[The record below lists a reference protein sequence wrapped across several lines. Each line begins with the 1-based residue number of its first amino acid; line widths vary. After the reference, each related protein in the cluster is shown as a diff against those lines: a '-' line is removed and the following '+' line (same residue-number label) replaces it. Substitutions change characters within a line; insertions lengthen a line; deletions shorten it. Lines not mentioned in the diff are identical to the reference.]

1 MPYFHHTIRRYT
13 SVLLDKLNEIC
24 VPYETKSGTLETKSV
39 PFVYGER
46 EKFNVLETN
55 SDEQLLRGN
64 LNVLPRGYIKMDVMN
79 RDESRM
85 LNKNLK
91 INKFKH
97 DFTQEYSYNA
107 VPYNFMYTVQILCR
121 GMNEA
126 TCVMEQLAV
135 CFNPVINFDVY
146 DADNLDEPTR
156 IAVKLMDCN
165 VENEEFEENSINL
178 ATITASIEVD
188 GYLYPPI
195 KSYDK
200 IKELIISTNGKKI
213 DKEILGWD
221 VDQGQIVSDVTRADK
236 LKASEKLRI
245 LNVLNTS
252 YNGYETIL
260 NPDILYIGDNV
271 LKVDFNAVKHTDVTF
286 KVGSMSSNAVV
297 KDIKKDTFT
306 LEVQND
312 SENVILEVTGT
323 DIFGNAVTFTKIFE
337 KIVYSK

>member
-13 SVLLDKLNEIC
+13 TVILDKLNEIC
-24 VPYETKSGTLETKSV
+24 VPYETKTGVLETKSV

-46 EKFNVLETN
+46 EKFDVLQSN
-55 SDEQLLRGN
+55 SDTQLLRGN

-85 LNKNLK
+85 LNKNIK

-107 VPYNFMYTVQILCR
+107 IPYNIMYTVQIICR

-126 TCVMEQLAV
+126 TCIMEQLAV
-135 CFNPVINFDVY
+135 CFNPVLCFDVY

-156 IAVKLMDCN
+156 VPIKLLDCN
-165 VENEEFEENSINL
+165 VENEEYEENSINL
-178 ATITASIEVD
+178 ATITASLEVD

-200 IKELIISTNGKKI
+200 IKELIISTQGKTI

-221 VDQGQIVSDVTRADK
+221 VNQGQIVSDVVRSDK
-236 LKASEKLRI
+236 LKASEKFRI

-252 YNGYETIL
+252 YNGFETIL
-260 NPDILYIGDNV
+260 NPDILYIGTNI
-271 LKVDFNAVKHTDVTF
+271 LKVDFNAVEHTDVTF
-286 KVGSMSSNAVV
+286 KCVSMSNNAI
-297 KDIKKDTFT
+297 IKNIQKNFIT
-306 LEVQND
+306 LEVLNN
-312 SENVILEVTGT
+312 SENVILEVQGIDTF
-323 DIFGNAVTFTKIFE
+323 DNAVTFTKIFE
-337 KIVYSK
+337 KISEK